1 MRSQNK
7 NQLAYLCALTLLF
20 SYAEMILPRVVPFFR
35 LGLANTVILLALDIK
50 FSSFLILSILKAT
63 AASLTGGT
71 LFSPFFLISLL
82 QSVMS
87 ALVMR
92 GLYKLISRKAISL
105 YGISVAGSA
114 VSAVIQILLTSFY
127 IGNGTFALLGP
138 MLIFNTVSGII
149 TAFFSE
155 KSGIKESISCMEN
168 SSGNLENTFSADKQN
183 DKTAQKGLQ
192 ILFASILILTSV
204 SVFFI
209 KNLIVLGC
217 AFILSLAAQKLA
229 KRKIYLI
236 PHISMWLFIFVSAIF
251 VPNGKVLFKL
261 WSLSITQD
269 ALLMGAQKALTLST
283 VSALS
288 QCAVSLKP
296 GKNTL
301 LGQSLVYF
309 KIMSNRFRE
318 SDGSIIKRI
327 TYALCVETNESQ
339 LQQRQT
345 GKEAQ

>member
-20 SYAEMILPRVVPFFR
+20 SYAEMILPRIVPFFR
-35 LGLANTVILLALDIK
+35 LGLANIVILLALDIN

-71 LFSPFFLISLL
+71 LFSPFFLITLL
-82 QSVMS
+82 QSVAS

-92 GLYKLISRKAISL
+92 AIYKLISRKTISF

-114 VSAVIQILLTSFY
+114 VSAVIQILLTSLY
-127 IGNGTFALLGP
+127 IGRGTFALLGP
-138 MLIFNTVSGII
+138 MLIFNTVSGLL

-155 KSGIKESISCMEN
+155 KSGIKESIIYMEKN
-168 SSGNLENTFSADKQN
+168 PENLAGLSSGELQN
-183 DKTAQKGLQ
+183 EKKGQRRLQ
-192 ILFASILILTSV
+192 IFLASILIITSI

-209 KNLIVLGC
+209 KNLLVLGC
-217 AFILSLAAQKLA
+217 AFILSLTAQKLA
-229 KRKIYLI
+229 KRKIYLL
-236 PHISMWLFIFVSAIF
+236 PHISLWLFIFVSAIF

-261 WSLSITQD
+261 WTLSITQD
-269 ALLMGAQKALTLST
+269 ALLLGAQKALTLST

-301 LGQSLVYF
+301 LGQSLDYF
-309 KIMSNRFRE
+309 KIMSNRFRKSE
-318 SDGSIIKRI
+318 GSIIKRI
-327 TYALCVETNESQ
+327 TYALCLETNESQ
-339 LQQRQT
+339 VQ
-345 GKEAQ
+345 